1 MTLLV
6 NANIEKNRIKAD
18 REQKKAEVKR
28 EKLTDVYAE
37 LVLILNSFPKISPN
51 NVLKNIEG
59 APHYSMESFD
69 SIIDILNYQ
78 IEDYK
83 RLAESKKDN
92 LEEKCNNEIQI
103 GNREYAINQIHRIK
117 DEYCKAHNSYKNF
130 CKTKKQILDLY
141 AGQDVRNNIVEFD
154 VLIHNVFIS
163 GHNIQNAYDLR
174 YNEIEV
180 LCRNI
185 INSMRDDIA
194 LKL

>member
-1 MTLLV
+1 MTETIIATIIGAIISIITTLLTLLV

-78 IEDYK
+78 IYM
-83 RLAESKKDN
+83 
-92 LEEKCNNEIQI
+92 
-103 GNREYAINQIHRIK
+103 
-117 DEYCKAHNSYKNF
+117 F
-130 CKTKKQILDLY
+130 
-141 AGQDVRNNIVEFD
+141 
-154 VLIHNVFIS
+154 
-163 GHNIQNAYDLR
+163 
-174 YNEIEV
+174 
-180 LCRNI
+180 
-185 INSMRDDIA
+185 
-194 LKL
+194 